1 MRPDEAV
8 GGREDGQAFV
18 VRDVI
23 TRAGGWLQSDWQWNV
38 NGMYQVAPDRGW
50 GFNVAANLTGR
61 QGYPIPYFARVSGL
75 DGIGRNILAPN
86 DITDFRNDDIFIMDL
101 RLEKEWRAT
110 GNTGLTFSIDAF
122 NIFNDGSVLQRF
134 DNLNAGNA
142 AWVSESISPR
152 VFRLGVRL
160 DWR

>member
-61 QGYPIPYFARVSGL
+61 QGYP
-75 DGIGRNILAPN
+75 
-86 DITDFRNDDIFIMDL
+86 
-101 RLEKEWRAT
+101 
-110 GNTGLTFSIDAF
+110 
-122 NIFNDGSVLQRF
+122 
-134 DNLNAGNA
+134 
-142 AWVSESISPR
+142 
-152 VFRLGVRL
+152 
-160 DWR
+160 